1 MILFLG
7 NKLGLYAW
15 NYADLND
22 SSHLPFSVLKFRI
35 LRQISER
42 KLLGMGRRSIPIDLG
57 IVFDDTPISSNCVFD
72 DFETGR

>member
-15 NYADLND
+15 NYADLTIVAI
-22 SSHLPFSVLKFRI
+22 SRFLYWKFRI

-42 KLLGMGRRSIPIDLG
+42 KLLGMEDAPYQLTW
-57 IVFDDTPISSNCVFD
+57 V
-72 DFETGR
+72 